1 MIGDGQVTM
10 GSEVVK
16 PNVKKVRRIGGT
28 VIGGFAGAT
37 ADAFTLFER
46 LETKLEEHPGQLTRA
61 CVELAKNWRMDK
73 YLRRLDA
80 VMVVADEHRSLQIT
94 GTGDVLEPHDGII
107 AIGSGGPYA
116 LAAAR
121 ALIDVPGWDAMA
133 IAKKAMTIAA
143 DTCIYTNHNFV
154 IDSLKS
160 SPVPVDADE
169 AEAEKAAAAA
179 EAAPVATL

>member
-61 CVELAKNWRMDK
+61 CVELAKNWRLDK

-80 VMVVADEHRSLQIT
+80 VMLHGVAR
-94 GTGDVLEPHDGII
+94 
-107 AIGSGGPYA
+107 
-116 LAAAR
+116 R
-121 ALIDVPGWDAMA
+121 R
-133 IAKKAMTIAA
+133 
-143 DTCIYTNHNFV
+143 
-154 IDSLKS
+154 
-160 SPVPVDADE
+160 
-169 AEAEKAAAAA
+169 
-179 EAAPVATL
+179 